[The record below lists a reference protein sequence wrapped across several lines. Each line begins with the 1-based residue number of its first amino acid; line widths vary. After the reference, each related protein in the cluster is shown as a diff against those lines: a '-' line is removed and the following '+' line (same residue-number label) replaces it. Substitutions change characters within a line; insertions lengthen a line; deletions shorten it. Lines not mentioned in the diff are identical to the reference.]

1 MVRKAV
7 IPAAGFGTRFLP
19 AAKSQP
25 KEMLTIVDTPAIQY
39 VVDNHLCSMCV
50 EEGWTSACAAEW
62 IVAETEK
69 VDMCDNLGDLL
80 EAAGYKRVDDEMR
93 NSGE

>member
-1 MVRKAV
+1 MSYTAVYLPKADRDKS
-7 IPAAGFGTRFLP
+7 GFAT
-19 AAKSQP
+19 
-25 KEMLTIVDTPAIQY
+25 EDEAIQY

-80 EAAGYKRVDDEMR
+80 EAAGYKRVDNEMR